1 MTDYQATFS
10 FLYEPETQRTLNIE
24 AIQEAASDYLCDKLD
39 DFFGFGFQDNVKIIE
54 LFASRTG
61 KTMVTFKMDLS
72 TTDAD
77 ALENIADEFKII
89 GEE

>member
-10 FLYEPETQRTLNIE
+10 FLYEPESPRIIDLE
-24 AIQEAASDYLCDKLD
+24 LVEEAASDYLCDMLA
-39 DFFGFGFQDNVKIIE
+39 DFCGFGFQDNVKILE
-54 LFASRTG
+54 LFQSLTG

-77 ALENIADEFKII
+77 SLELIADQYTIKGDE
-89 GEE
+89 